1 VHSKQYP
8 ADKLVAEGG
17 SRAVSGSSDQ
27 RAVTRIMKVASRL
40 GVLVDSLA
48 DALRKIGAEIKDI
61 EANIDNIEMGGSEAG
76 LSRGST
82 GPEVIQ
88 VKSIGAADKSLEE
101 IGDRVLTR
109 QVEVIEAPSTKR
121 PSAGDEESKIVKMT
135 LAGYGAVGKTTI
147 FKLLK
152 GVAAPAAYFPTI
164 GANVD
169 REDILIKNSRI
180 RVWDLAGQEQYHRTW
195 PIFLRNSKLVLLVT
209 DSTKVNVERSKNL
222 INLVKTIEPKAFI
235 IGIANKQDLPDRLNP
250 HEVES
255 LLGVKSYGMVAIDVS
270 YRDRIIEVIDK
281 GIAEIIA
288 RES

>member
-1 VHSKQYP
+1 MSSPSEQRT
-8 ADKLVAEGG
+8 VA
-17 SRAVSGSSDQ
+17 
-27 RAVTRIMKVASRL
+27 RIMKVASRL
-40 GVLVDSLA
+40 GVLVDSLT
-48 DALRKIGAEIKDI
+48 DALRKIGAELRDI
-61 EANIDNIEMGGSEAG
+61 EANIDNIGMAGPEAG
-76 LSRGST
+76 IVSGAS

-109 QVEVIEAPSTKR
+109 QVEVIESPTGKR
-121 PSAGDEESKIVKMT
+121 PPAGDEESKIIKMT

-169 REDILIKNSRI
+169 REDILIKNVRI

-209 DSTKVNVERSKNL
+209 DSSKVNVERSKNL

-235 IGIANKQDLPDRLNP
+235 IGIANKQDLSDRLSP

-270 YRDRIIEVIDK
+270 YRDKIIEVIDK
-281 GIAEIIA
+281 GIAEILK

>member
-1 VHSKQYP
+1 
-8 ADKLVAEGG
+8 
-17 SRAVSGSSDQ
+17 
-27 RAVTRIMKVASRL
+27 MKVASRL
-40 GVLVDSLA
+40 GVLVDSLT
-48 DALRKIGAEIKDI
+48 DALRKIGAEIKDL
-61 EANIDNIEMGGSEAG
+61 EGNIDSIEMG
-76 LSRGST
+76 

-88 VKSIGAADKSLEE
+88 VKSIDAADKSLEE
-101 IGDRVLTR
+101 ISDRVLTK
-109 QVEVIEAPSTKR
+109 QVDVIESPSGKH
-121 PSAGDEESKIVKMT
+121 PSAGEDESKIIKMT

-169 REDILIKNSRI
+169 REDILIKNMRI

-209 DSTKVNVERSKNL
+209 DSSKVNVERSKNL

-235 IGIANKQDLPDRLNP
+235 IGIANKQDLPDRISP
-250 HEVES
+250 HETEAI
-255 LLGVKSYGMVAIDVS
+255 LGVKSYGLVAIDTS
-270 YRDRIIEVIDK
+270 YRDKIVDVIEK
-281 GIAEIIA
+281 GIKEILA